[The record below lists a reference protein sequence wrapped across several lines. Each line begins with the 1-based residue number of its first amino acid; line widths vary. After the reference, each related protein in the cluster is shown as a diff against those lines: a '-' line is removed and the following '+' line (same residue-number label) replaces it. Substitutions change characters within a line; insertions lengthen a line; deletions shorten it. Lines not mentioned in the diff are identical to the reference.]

1 MKKSYSIFLS
11 TLFCFL
17 FCSLSAQ
24 DAQLNAASRK
34 VIIEAPA
41 EPGTHLEV
49 AYRPAGSFFPSYV
62 QSGQQVD
69 VGTTLIIDAYS
80 DNPTKLPLVAVR
92 VNGEE
97 IEKSGSGYTYVIP
110 EGEGDI
116 VISAEFGLLYQ
127 VDFSYSLNGRIELYA
142 AGSEE
147 PLTTGTRVNGNVEIT
162 VKVIPDSGCD
172 LLSLVVNDENV
183 TDQLANNEY
192 KFVLKKNTSITAAF
206 QKAYRLTVEPFEHG
220 SMRVAISDKGD
231 LSDVPSDGK
240 ILDGQTLILWWPT
253 VEEGYEVGS
262 VLMNGTD
269 ITEQFFSGM
278 YNHVVKGDV
287 NVTVT
292 IRKKTYGLT
301 VKDFVGGTIKAEF
314 EDEGVVT
321 DVSAGGRVPENATLK
336 IYEPEIN
343 EGYELVSVMLNDE
356 DIAGSFVEGVYT
368 VVVKKDLKLV
378 VNAKLKDK
386 VFKFTVAE
394 VKGASVDV
402 QMFVNGDLAPLPE
415 DGSVK
420 NGTMVMISE
429 PVLEDNYELIS
440 VKLDDEDITGL
451 FEDGVYFHTVNKDVT
466 LAVTTRSLSGV
477 EEEQADRVR
486 IYPNPFAESCVV
498 SGVAAGTSV
507 RVFNMT
513 GACVF
518 SKVAGTGETEIRL
531 SGLASGVYI
540 LKLEKDGDS
549 SCHKLIRK

>member
-11 TLFCFL
+11 ILFCFL

-24 DAQLNAASRK
+24 DAQLNARRK

-49 AYRPAGSFFPSYV
+49 AYYRPAGSFFPSYV

-183 TDQLANNEY
+183 TGQLANNEY
-192 KFVLKKNTSITAAF
+192 KFVLKKNTSITASF

-240 ILDGQTLILWWPT
+240 ILEGQELVVWKP
-253 VEEGYEVGS
+253 VVDEGYEVAS
-262 VLMNGTD
+262 VLLNSKEITFPTGTYRH
-269 ITEQFFSGM
+269 TVSS
-278 YNHVVKGDV
+278 HVKI
-287 NVTVT
+287 TVT
-292 IRKKTYGLT
+292 TQIKKWNFA
-301 VKDFVGGTIKAEF
+301 VDEFSEGTLKAEYVNG
-314 EDEGVVT
+314 ENIVDVT
-321 DVSAGGRVPENATLK
+321 SGGEIPDGSTLK
-336 IYEPEIN
+336 IYAPEIN

-477 EEEQADRVR
+477 EDEQADRVR

>member
-41 EPGTHLEV
+41 EPGTHLDV
-49 AYRPAGSFFPSYV
+49 YLNYMPVSSGSM
-62 QSGQQVD
+62 VD
-69 VGTTLIIDAYS
+69 VGAKLMIDAYS

-92 VNGEE
+92 VNGQEL
-97 IEKSGSGYTYVIP
+97 EKSGMAYTYVIP

-240 ILDGQTLILWWPT
+240 ILDGQTLILWLPT
-253 VEEGYEVGS
+253 VDEGYEMGS
-262 VLMNGTD
+262 VSLNGTD
-269 ITEQFFSGM
+269 ITEQFYSGTHS
-278 YNHVVKGDV
+278 HVVKGDV
-287 NVTVT
+287 NVVVT

-314 EDEGVVT
+314 EDEGAVT

-336 IYEPEIN
+336 IYEPVLDEGYELVYVSLNGSDIKDQFKDGIYSLTMKEDVMLIVRAKEIDKVFKLTVDEIEGGSIDVQVYVGGDLADVPADGN
-343 EGYELVSVMLNDE
+343 IKNGTMLMISEPVLEDGYELVSVMLNE
-356 DIAGSFVEGVYT
+356 
-368 VVVKKDLKLV
+368 
-378 VNAKLKDK
+378 
-386 VFKFTVAE
+386 
-394 VKGASVDV
+394 
-402 QMFVNGDLAPLPE
+402 
-415 DGSVK
+415 
-420 NGTMVMISE
+420 
-429 PVLEDNYELIS
+429 
-440 VKLDDEDITGL
+440 EDITAL
-451 FEDGVYFHTVNKDVT
+451 FEEGVYFHTMRQDVT
-466 LAVTTRSLSGV
+466 ISVKTNYVSGV

-486 IYPNPFAESCVV
+486 IYPNPVAESCVV

>member
-477 EEEQADRVR
+477 EDEQADRVR

>member
-1 MKKSYSIFLS
+1 MSSGDKI
-11 TLFCFL
+11 
-17 FCSLSAQ
+17 
-24 DAQLNAASRK
+24 
-34 VIIEAPA
+34 
-41 EPGTHLEV
+41 LE
-49 AYRPAGSFFPSYV
+49 
-62 QSGQQVD
+62 GQ
-69 VGTTLIIDAYS
+69 
-80 DNPTKLPLVAVR
+80 
-92 VNGEE
+92 E
-97 IEKSGSGYTYVIP
+97 
-110 EGEGDI
+110 
-116 VISAEFGLLYQ
+116 
-127 VDFSYSLNGRIELYA
+127 
-142 AGSEE
+142 
-147 PLTTGTRVNGNVEIT
+147 
-162 VKVIPDSGCD
+162 
-172 LLSLVVNDENV
+172 LVVWEPQ
-183 TDQLANNEY
+183 TD
-192 KFVLKKNTSITAAF
+192 
-206 QKAYRLTVEPFEHG
+206 
-220 SMRVAISDKGD
+220 
-231 LSDVPSDGK
+231 
-240 ILDGQTLILWWPT
+240 
-253 VEEGYEVGS
+253 EGYEVAS
-262 VLMNGTD
+262 VLLNNQEIAFPAGTYRH
-269 ITEQFFSGM
+269 TVSS
-278 YNHVVKGDV
+278 HVKI
-287 NVTVT
+287 TVT
-292 IRKKTYGLT
+292 TQIKKW
-301 VKDFVGGTIKAEF
+301 DFAVEVFSEGTLNAEYVNGEDVVDVTSGGEIP
-314 EDEGVVT
+314 DG
-321 DVSAGGRVPENATLK
+321 STLK

-356 DIAGSFVEGVYT
+356 EITDSFVEGVYT

-394 VKGASVDV
+394 VEGASIDV

-477 EEEQADRVR
+477 EDEQADRVR

>member
-1 MKKSYSIFLS
+1 M
-11 TLFCFL
+11 

-142 AGSEE
+142 
-147 PLTTGTRVNGNVEIT
+147 
-162 VKVIPDSGCD
+162 
-172 LLSLVVNDENV
+172 
-183 TDQLANNEY
+183 
-192 KFVLKKNTSITAAF
+192 AAF

-336 IYEPEIN
+336 IYEPVLDEGYELVYVSLNGSDIKDQFKDGIYSLTMKEDVMLVVKAKEIDKMFKLTIDEIEGGSIDVQVYVGGDLADVPADGN
-343 EGYELVSVMLNDE
+343 IKNGTMLMISEPVLEDGYELVSVMLNE
-356 DIAGSFVEGVYT
+356 
-368 VVVKKDLKLV
+368 
-378 VNAKLKDK
+378 
-386 VFKFTVAE
+386 
-394 VKGASVDV
+394 
-402 QMFVNGDLAPLPE
+402 
-415 DGSVK
+415 
-420 NGTMVMISE
+420 
-429 PVLEDNYELIS
+429 
-440 VKLDDEDITGL
+440 EDITAL
-451 FEDGVYFHTVNKDVT
+451 FEEGVYFHTMRQDVT
-466 LAVTTRSLSGV
+466 ISVKTNYVSGV